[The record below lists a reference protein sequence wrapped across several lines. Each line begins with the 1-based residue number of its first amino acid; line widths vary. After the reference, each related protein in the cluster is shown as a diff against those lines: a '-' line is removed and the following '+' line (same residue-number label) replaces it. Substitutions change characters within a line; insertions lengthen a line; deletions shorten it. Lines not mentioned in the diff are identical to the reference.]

1 MNIRLR
7 SLLLFSTLMPATY
20 SYGAEPNSYIPL
32 YSGSLLAFFSE
43 NATPGQLEI
52 EPYLYQNTLPGS
64 YDENWSFQKTK
75 PIHKIASSLLLETG
89 ITQHIDITL
98 FMTATYNQ
106 IGNLHTLLYT
116 DMQAYLGFQILLDK
130 KGSFIPDVRFLI
142 GENFPTGTY
151 QKLNPQK
158 MLSDSSGSGAYE
170 TSFTFVVA
178 KKFYCFP
185 RHPFNLNFNLQYT
198 LSNKTNVKGYNLYG
212 GGQDSKGTI
221 APGSEYMTNL
231 SIEYSLT
238 RNWVIST
245 DIHYIHQN
253 KSTFSGNLGVFNPI
267 LGLPSSDQFSLAPC
281 LEYNFN
287 QNLGLFIA
295 SWFTIAGRNSSK
307 FIRNTFSVYYTF

>member
-1 MNIRLR
+1 MLVRLARVILPSRRTIRI
-7 SLLLFSTLMPATY
+7 SHVH
-20 SYGAEPNSYIPL
+20 
-32 YSGSLLAFFSE
+32 LLAFSTCHALRPRRDLNFYHI
-43 NATPGQLEI
+43 EI
-52 EPYLYQNTLPGS
+52 VVL
-64 YDENWSFQKTK
+64 
-75 PIHKIASSLLLETG
+75 
-89 ITQHIDITL
+89 
-98 FMTATYNQ
+98 
-106 IGNLHTLLYT
+106 
-116 DMQAYLGFQILLDK
+116 
-130 KGSFIPDVRFLI
+130 
-142 GENFPTGTY
+142 
-151 QKLNPQK
+151 
-158 MLSDSSGSGAYE
+158 SSGRLTPSTLSTLYSFEAQSLQLTFTACSFSVLRLIYIVTFAYPKTRYE
-170 TSFTFVVA
+170 VGGIPSSAELPSASIIDASWRT
-178 KKFYCFP
+178 
-185 RHPFNLNFNLQYT
+185 NLQYT